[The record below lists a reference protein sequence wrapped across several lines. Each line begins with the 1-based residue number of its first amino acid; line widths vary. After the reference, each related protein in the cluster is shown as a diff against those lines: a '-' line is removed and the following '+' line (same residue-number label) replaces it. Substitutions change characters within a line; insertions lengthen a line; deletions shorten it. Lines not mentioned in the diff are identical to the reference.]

1 MVIAKTKDAEIDAA
15 ALEASLPSLT
25 KKLKALQKDLNAEEQ
40 AVFSSIV
47 NSAAL
52 HLQAMQALGNTAE
65 IRFAKPIS
73 AVATVG
79 VREQLL
85 KLPKT
90 LGLTK

>member
-1 MVIAKTKDAEIDAA
+1 MVTKTKVGEIDSK
-15 ALEASLPSLT
+15 ALESSLPSLT
-25 KKLKALQKDLNAEEQ
+25 KKLRALQKDLSPDEQ

-65 IRFAKPIS
+65 ISYAKPIS
-73 AVATVG
+73 AVATPS
-79 VREQLL
+79 VRQTLL

-90 LGLTK
+90 LGLNK